1 MIELV
6 AAAVAGGVAV
16 WAFAD
21 WHIMTLNNRI
31 DRLRALYDDAE
42 ARVADE
48 RRRATAAIISQR
60 LAARKAERPKRRAA
74 GKQAAINHHRRV
86 RADARAQFEEGASL

>member
-1 MIELV
+1 MIDALICGLLGAAL
-6 AAAVAGGVAV
+6 AAAVQQIRVRRLHDMLAE
-16 WAFAD
+16 AD
-21 WHIMTLNNRI
+21 
-31 DRLRALYDDAE
+31 
-42 ARVADE
+42 ARVAAE
-48 RRRATAAIISQR
+48 YRRATADIIAKR